1 VKNRLQIL
9 NRLWK
14 KWKNVRSPRGDFFLT
29 HTVVMTWSFVCFVIV
44 HSQRIIQYT
53 FELLRHWLL
62 LRIYSRLI
70 IYIHSMQYDK
80 CFLLHVC
87 SCSDFMDMFK
97 CLINCIINYYYYYYY
112 YIIIMCI
119 LCAELCNFW
128 WLYCKSRLLYILLSC
143 RKLKT

>member
-1 VKNRLQIL
+1 MSGPLGGIFFDSHCSYDMIVRLF
-9 NRLWK
+9 K
-14 KWKNVRSPRGDFFLT
+14 
-29 HTVVMTWSFVCFVIV
+29 MV

-53 FELLRHWLL
+53 FKLLRHWLL

-112 YIIIMCI
+112 YYYWYCTTVYTV
-119 LCAELCNFW
+119 CWTHCNFW
-128 WLYCKSRLLYILLSC
+128 WLYCKSRLLYISLSC